1 MSRYRQHYDPRERLT
16 PAQLNLDA
24 GLFCAV
30 LWLAMLAAAALI
42 FYD

>member
-1 MSRYRQHYDPRERLT
+1 MNRYREHYDPRERTT
-16 PAQLNLDA
+16 PAQPHLDA